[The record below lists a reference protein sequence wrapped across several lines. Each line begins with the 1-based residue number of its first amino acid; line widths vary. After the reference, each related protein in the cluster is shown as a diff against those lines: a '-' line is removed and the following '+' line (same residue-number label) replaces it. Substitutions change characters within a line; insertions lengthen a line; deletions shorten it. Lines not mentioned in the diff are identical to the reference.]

1 MGLFLVSVEVSVLNG
16 DRCLREAAE
25 GVIDPSLRDFEFV
38 IIEDDLTDDADS
50 RLDCYQDHDAP
61 TAIKDSVMS
70 QLLKNLLKERMPYGL
85 REASRELL
93 HEWNLFCVH
102 RRGVKEAPRFLQVLP
117 VKLNLGCGP
126 VRKDGWV
133 NVDLFDRGAD
143 LRLDL
148 RAPWP
153 FPDNSVSRI
162 YSSHAFEHFDIAQEV
177 PHFLREALRVLE
189 PGGMFDVLVP
199 DTVRPLKAYGD
210 PSAAYWAIVLARGW
224 HPGCHTQLEHIN
236 YHFRQNGEHKYA
248 WDAET
253 LARVLKN
260 AGFAAVAQRDFDPTM
275 DPPERFLSLCMV
287 ATKEIQ

>member
-1 MGLFLVSVEVSVLNG
+1 MMANVVKDYLKKRMSYGV
-16 DRCLREAAE
+16 REA
-25 GVIDPSLRDFEFV
+25 VRQLRREWR
-38 IIEDDLTDDADS
+38 LS
-50 RLDCYQDHDAP
+50 R
-61 TAIKDSVMS
+61 
-70 QLLKNLLKERMPYGL
+70 
-85 REASRELL
+85 
-93 HEWNLFCVH
+93 VH
-102 RRGVKEAPRFLQVLP
+102 RRETKRVPRFLQVLP

-126 VRKDGWV
+126 MRKDGWV

-143 LRLDL
+143 LQLDL

-153 FPDNSVSRI
+153 FPDNSVSYI
-162 YSSHAFEHFDIAQEV
+162 YNSHVFEHLEIDEEV

-199 DTVRPLKAYGD
+199 DTFRPLKAYGD
-210 PSAAYWAIVLARGW
+210 PSATYWAIVSARGW

-253 LARVLKN
+253 LARVLKI
-260 AGFAAVAQRDFDPTM
+260 AGFADVAQRDFDPTM

-287 ATKEIQ
+287 AKKPAQTPRENRQQGSHGYSNDEGQLVLT